1 VNDLQMKH
9 EKLVNSHTRLSKDHK
24 TAVDKLSETEKELV
38 AARYRPPTKQTEVQT
53 DQIEPEIVLVEQP
66 PSQETLAE
74 IAEKVRAELV
84 HLSSLFPVSCAPPR
98 PCLSWLLFASR
109 CGYTL
114 INEEGA
120 AERSYRKAQG
130 AKRLPGEKR

>member
-1 VNDLQMKH
+1 MKH

-84 HLSSLFPVSCAPPR
+84 HLSSLFPVSCAPP
-98 PCLSWLLFASR
+98 PP
-109 CGYTL
+109 
-114 INEEGA
+114 
-120 AERSYRKAQG
+120 
-130 AKRLPGEKR
+130 LPI